1 MNRTIHGGRLSGLR
15 RTLHGG
21 SPTALSA
28 ELLDGGA
35 SDVLFFDRVVAAID
49 GGDERG
55 VRDPDGGPQIAGGTR
70 PVELREQFDRG
81 AREGSVACHVRG
93 ELGLTVEDP
102 PELAADEGRYA
113 KQALERAVDVL

>member
-1 MNRTIHGGRLSGLR
+1 MLGSRGEAANRLL

-21 SPTALSA
+21 SSTALST

-35 SDVLFFDRVVAAID
+35 SDVLFFDRVGAAID

-55 VRDPDGGPQIAGGTR
+55 VRDPEGGPQIACGAR

-81 AREGSVACHVRG
+81 GREGAVACHVRG
-93 ELGLTVEDP
+93 ELGATVEDP
-102 PELAADEGRYA
+102 PELATDDGGYG
-113 KQALERAVDVL
+113 K